1 MDLLL
6 LLTSA
11 LLCSCGPVNTES
23 VFQIASVTL
32 SIEPRAAV
40 RRNTNVTLRCQASVI
55 SLAQL
60 NREYTLY
67 KDNSVIYNKNTSSK
81 EDFLY
86 HLPEARVSNNGRY
99 KCMVRILGQ
108 EMTSKSEKL
117 TVTGMSP
124 PILHADKSRTTEGE
138 DVTVR
143 CLAPGETGSFF
154 FYFYDNSSEIH
165 DEHRNTN
172 QAEIKHHLSDVG
184 AHMIHCIYKVFIMSE
199 SVTSD
204 ESNTVIVTVEEL
216 SIKPFLEISPV
227 NNIYEG
233 DNLTIKCSSLGFNQS
248 HKGMNLLLN
257 QGTNLLSVGNATAA
271 IEYNMMVEATAPTLS
286 FDCRLTVKNL
296 IKVDTK
302 TISVT
307 ELFSVPQLVMS
318 PPQVFQMKPMTLIC
332 KSQHVALERVNK
344 EDLTYSLDPAEHF
357 LTPNGAGIFSGRAL
371 KNEFNYTCIAE
382 AKGIRKRSGTLTIN
396 PKVPVSVPSI
406 RVADEPILGE
416 SFRIFCQSSKGSGPI
431 TYSFWKGKTQIG
443 TPIIKSFGQSAY
455 ISVVINDVKE
465 INLFTCKANNGGEE
479 DQQSAALVTAVTE
492 PITNPI
498 LTVIP
503 DPVEGNDLYL
513 ICSVQGG
520 SPPVTFRWFRHD
532 KETPLK
538 VTTSHYNNSN
548 YQITGLSKEYSGMY
562 YCEADNR
569 ANFKVQSDLVDIEV
583 RMALWK
589 KALIGGVLLLVAS
602 LLIMISCV
610 LYYKHRRVT
619 LSSAVGSVWSERKP
633 EADIDEEFSTVSIE
647 PEVEYTEVVHPRS
660 ADPDRAPQKKGT
672 ETVYT
677 ELQNSPHGAVDHH
690 DYGSV
695 KYAELNGEQPETS
708 QYRAGVDD
716 YSDLPVPVD

>member
-99 KCMVRILGQ
+99 KCMVRIMGQ

-138 DVTVR
+138 GVTVR

-172 QAEIKHHLSDVG
+172 QAEIKLPLSDVG

-233 DNLTIKCSSLGFNQS
+233 DNLTIKCSILGFNQS

-307 ELFSVPQLVMS
+307 ELFSVPQLIMS
-318 PPQVFQMKPMTLIC
+318 PPEVFQMKPMTLIC

-382 AKGIRKRSGTLTIN
+382 AKGIRKRSGTLTIT

-406 RVADEPILGE
+406 RVADWPILGE

-431 TYSFWKGKTQIG
+431 TYSFWKGKTQMG
-443 TPIIKSFGQSAY
+443 TPIIKSFGQPAY

-479 DQQSAALVTAVTE
+479 EQQSAALDTAVIE

-513 ICSVQGG
+513 ICSVQGT
-520 SPPVTFRWFRHD
+520 PPVTFRWFRHD

-538 VTTSHYNNSN
+538 VTTSLSNNSN

-569 ANFKVQSDLVDIEV
+569 ANFKVQSDLVDVEV

-602 LLIMISCV
+602 LLIMVSCV
-610 LYYKHRRVT
+610 LYYKHRRGKRETAAELSVKPASPKSDESLTVNLTHDTEVYNAATDAVSFYDDKEGRVT
-619 LSSAVGSVWSERKP
+619 NGTRGSVASLP
-633 EADIDEEFSTVSIE
+633 ADISNRSSYSIPATV
-647 PEVEYTEVVHPRS
+647 
-660 ADPDRAPQKKGT
+660 
-672 ETVYT
+672 
-677 ELQNSPHGAVDHH
+677 
-690 DYGSV
+690 
-695 KYAELNGEQPETS
+695 
-708 QYRAGVDD
+708 
-716 YSDLPVPVD
+716 

>member
-6 LLTSA
+6 LITLA
-11 LLCSCGPVNTES
+11 LLCSCGPINTDP

-40 RRNTNVTLRCQASVI
+40 RRNTNVTLRCQANVI

-67 KDNSVIYNKNTSSK
+67 KDNSIIYNKSTSSK
-81 EDFLY
+81 EDLLY

-99 KCMVRILGQ
+99 KCMVRIMGQ

-117 TVTGMSP
+117 TVTGMSQ
-124 PILHADKSRTTEGE
+124 PILRVDKSRTTEGE

-143 CLAPGETGSFF
+143 CMAPGETGSFF
-154 FYFYDNSSEIH
+154 FYLYDNSSEIY

-172 QAEIKHHLSDVG
+172 QAEIKLHLSDVG
-184 AHMIHCIYKVFIMSE
+184 AHVIHCIYKVFILSE

-216 SIKPFLEISPV
+216 SIKPVLEISPV
-227 NNIYEG
+227 DNIYEG
-233 DNLTIKCSSLGFNQS
+233 DNLTIKCSFRGFNQS
-248 HKGMNLLLN
+248 HKEINLLLN
-257 QGTNLLSVGNATAA
+257 QGTSLLSVGNATAA
-271 IEYNMMVEATAPTLS
+271 IEYNMMAEATASMLS

-296 IKVDTK
+296 IKVITK
-302 TISVT
+302 TIRVT
-307 ELFSVPQLVMS
+307 ELFSVPQLIMS

-332 KSQHVALERVNK
+332 KSQHVATERINK

-357 LTPNGAGIFSGRAL
+357 LTPNGAGIFSGKAL

-382 AKGIRKRSGTLTIN
+382 AKGIRKRSRTLTIS

-406 RVADEPILGE
+406 WVADWPILGE

-431 TYSFWKGKTQIG
+431 DYTFWEGTKQIG
-443 TPIIKSFGQSAY
+443 APIIKSFGQAAY
-455 ISVVINDVKE
+455 LSVVINDVKE

-479 DQQSAALVTAVTE
+479 DQQSAALDTAVIE
-492 PITNPI
+492 PVTDPI
-498 LTVIP
+498 LTVVP
-503 DPVEGNDLYL
+503 DPVDIYEGNDVYL
-513 ICSVQGG
+513 ICSVQGT
-520 SPPVTFRWFRHD
+520 PPVTFRWFRHG

-538 VTTSHYNNSN
+538 VTTSPNNNSN
-548 YQITGLSKEYSGMY
+548 YQITGLSKEYSGLY

-569 ANFKVQSDLVDIEV
+569 ANFKVQSDPVDIEV

-610 LYYKHRRVT
+610 LYYKHRRGRDT
-619 LSSAVGSVWSERKP
+619 YSP
-633 EADIDEEFSTVSIE
+633 
-647 PEVEYTEVVHPRS
+647 
-660 ADPDRAPQKKGT
+660 PDTRASH
-672 ETVYT
+672 E
-677 ELQNSPHGAVDHH
+677 
-690 DYGSV
+690 
-695 KYAELNGEQPETS
+695 
-708 QYRAGVDD
+708 
-716 YSDLPVPVD
+716 